1 MQDKNGKP
9 LVPLPPVTVITVK
22 VPLDE
27 ATREF
32 YDAVERESAARVYEF
47 FLRGADPANVS
58 RKPGNRERFLI
69 RSQMPIG
76 VNVLSMLTRL
86 RYANMWTIS
95 GPC

>member
-1 MQDKNGKP
+1 MSSLCLRRTKEMQDKDGQR

-32 YDAVERESAARVYEF
+32 YDAVECESAARVNEF

-58 RKPGNRERFLI
+58 RSDEAARNTDSPVDAY
-69 RSQMPIG
+69 RSQCVID
-76 VNVLSMLTRL
+76 
-86 RYANMWTIS
+86 AH
-95 GPC
+95 